1 MHSGA
6 LDLPRSVAGVVV
18 AESGGLQTS
27 AALASAIM
35 QDASRWWREDWM
47 MFEICVFEIQGVH
60 FWNLEF
66 FFFFYVQWRYSTGI
80 FFCRVFQEGY

>member
-1 MHSGA
+1 M
-6 LDLPRSVAGVVV
+6 AGVVV

-35 QDASRWWREDWM
+35 QDALRWWREDWM

-60 FWNLEF
+60 FWNLEDF
-66 FFFFYVQWRYSTGI
+66 FLCPMEI
-80 FFCRVFQEGY
+80 FHWNIFLQGFPGRLLMNCCNW